1 MILRRLADAL
11 RRQDWSSVI
20 LEVLIVV
27 LGVFIGIQVSNWN
40 DARLETDREAIYLAA
55 LREDFSQIVAELEED
70 AHSYETMANAMTFL
84 LGQSQKPAPDASVA
98 DLNNAAG
105 QLIRMEGTPIVA
117 DTYSNLT
124 GSGDLSIIKS
134 QALKNELTS
143 FYSYIVVIQLV
154 ANTHELQLVNIFQP
168 YIINNL
174 DYAVLLEEDRGVPRP
189 PASAP
194 EKIVPALSTQEFRN
208 VVSIKWDITTD
219 IRNVLLGALDRA
231 RVVQTRLVR
240 ESEDQS

>member
-27 LGVFIGIQVSNWN
+27 LGVFIGIQVANWN

-55 LREDFSQIVAELEED
+55 LREDFSQIVAELEAD

-98 DLNNAAG
+98 DLNNAAR

-143 FYSYIVVIQLV
+143 FYSYIAVIQLV

-189 PASAP
+189 LASAP